1 MEANEAMRRI
11 FWRHRWLLVALLL
24 VPVIAVAALRLTE
37 PVKYAAT
44 ATIQAQSAAP
54 QADTEAAALL
64 SRVSA
69 VATSPAVVQ
78 AAMRAVNADGNAQT
92 VARHEVTVSA
102 LGSSVIMTVT
112 VTDPSPL
119 FAVRVARSLAGDV
132 VAALNGLGTQSS
144 QQIAALTRQRNQL
157 NATRDSLLH
166 QLAAA
171 QARGQ
176 QGTSAGVQSLIAQLN
191 AVEAQLST
199 NLTSVQQVLTNS
211 TVNEGAAIIS
221 APRAA
226 ASVSR
231 HVASDCALAG
241 LLGLVVGVLI
251 ATVRELARPT
261 VAEPAGAARELS
273 LVLLGRA
280 RLKDG
285 EIAEVDDEL
294 TTRLSLA
301 AQRQGSRTLVLTGPV
316 ERAQL
321 TALAADLDQELHAL
335 DHELHALDH
344 ELPTLVMDAPNGS
357 APAQATREWGVTAP
371 PARLAAAIADRRPI
385 GASTTIGPHVL
396 GQRSAPAQLSVVA
409 LSTTTLQARPE
420 DPALVLVLPR
430 FAPHAA
436 LDQAVDLGVTTG
448 WPLLGVIGLDRRS
461 RRRRRDTLQ
470 NQPLAGADEG
480 LTSGTTTIHHGGAGP

>member
-24 VPVIAVAALRLTE
+24 VPVAVVAALRLTE

-78 AAMRAVNADGNAQT
+78 AAMQAVNAGGDAQA
-92 VARHEVTVSA
+92 VARHDVTVSS
-102 LGSSVIMTVT
+102 LGSSAIMTVT
-112 VTDPSPL
+112 VTDPSAL
-119 FAVRVARSLAGDV
+119 FAVRVTRSLAHDV
-132 VAALNGLGTQSS
+132 VAALNGLGAQSS

-157 NATRDSLLH
+157 NATRDSLLR

-221 APRAA
+221 APRSA

-251 ATVRELARPT
+251 ATARELARPT

-273 LVLLGRA
+273 LVLLGSA
-280 RLKDG
+280 QLKDG
-285 EIAEVDDEL
+285 EKAGVDDEL

-301 AQRQGSRTLVLTGPV
+301 AQRLGARTLVLTGPV

-321 TALAADLDQELHAL
+321 TALAADLDQGLRTL
-335 DHELHALDH
+335 DQ
-344 ELPTLVMDAPNGS
+344 ELPTLVMSSPNGG
-357 APAQATREWGVTAP
+357 APARATREWAVHAP
-371 PARLAAAIADRRPI
+371 PARLAAGSAEPRRPI
-385 GASTTIGPHVL
+385 GAGSTIGPHML
-396 GQRSAPAQLSVVA
+396 GCSPARAGLRVV
-409 LSTTTLQARPE
+409 TLPAMTLEAQPE

-448 WPLLGVIGLDRRS
+448 WPLLGVIGLKRGSRRS
-461 RRRRRDTLQ
+461 QRGGLQ
-470 NQPLAGADEG
+470 NQPLAGADEKPAG
-480 LTSGTTTIHHGGAGP
+480 GTTTIHHGGAGP

>member
-102 LGSSVIMTVT
+102 LGSSAIMTVT

-221 APRAA
+221 APRSA

-285 EIAEVDDEL
+285 EKAELDDEL

-301 AQRQGSRTLVLTGPV
+301 AQRLGTRTLVLTGPV

-321 TALAADLDQELHAL
+321 TALAADLDQELHAP
-335 DHELHALDH
+335 DH

-357 APAQATREWGVTAP
+357 APAQATRERGVTVP

-385 GASTTIGPHVL
+385 GAGTTLGPHVL
-396 GQRSAPAQLSVVA
+396 GQRFAPAQLSVVA
-409 LSTTTLQARPE
+409 LSTTTLQAGPE

-430 FAPHAA
+430 FAPHTA
-436 LDQAVDLGVTTG
+436 LDQAVDLRVTTG

-461 RRRRRDTLQ
+461 RRRRRDALQ

-480 LTSGTTTIHHGGAGP
+480 PTSGITTIHHGGPDHE

>member
-24 VPVIAVAALRLTE
+24 IPVAAVAALRLTE

-54 QADTEAAALL
+54 QVDTEAAAIL

-69 VATSPAVVQ
+69 VATSPSVVQ
-78 AAMRAVNADGNAQT
+78 AAMRAVNAGGDAPA
-92 VARHEVTVSA
+92 VARHEVSVSS
-102 LGSSVIMTVT
+102 LGSSAIMTIT
-112 VTDPSPL
+112 VTDPSRL
-119 FAVRVARSLAGDV
+119 FAVRVARSLAGGV
-132 VAALNGLGTQSS
+132 VAALNGLGAQSS

-157 NATRDSLLH
+157 NATRDSLLR
-166 QLAAA
+166 QLTAA

-191 AVEAQLST
+191 AVEAQLAT
-199 NLTSVQQVLTNS
+199 NLTSVQQVLTTS

-221 APRAA
+221 APRSPV
-226 ASVSR
+226 SVSR

-251 ATVRELARPT
+251 ATVRELSRPT

-273 LVLLGRA
+273 LVLLGSA

-285 EIAEVDDEL
+285 ETAEADDEL

-301 AQRQGSRTLVLTGPV
+301 AQRLGARTLVLTGPV

-321 TALAADLDQELHAL
+321 TALAADLDQELRTL
-335 DHELHALDH
+335 DQ
-344 ELPTLVMDAPNGS
+344 ELPTLVMDSPNGGV
-357 APAQATREWGVTAP
+357 PAQATRERGVHVP
-371 PARLAAAIADRRPI
+371 PARLAAGSADPRRPI
-385 GASTTIGPHVL
+385 GASTTIGPHMVGRGPARAGLHVL
-396 GQRSAPAQLSVVA
+396 ALPAM
-409 LSTTTLQARPE
+409 TLQAQPE

-448 WPLLGVIGLDRRS
+448 WPLLGVIGLGRGS
-461 RRRRRDTLQ
+461 RRRHRGGLQ
-470 NQPLAGADEG
+470 NQPLAGADEAG
-480 LTSGTTTIHHGGAGP
+480 GTTTIHHGGLDHD